1 MPQRKYSTDIVFT
14 FDALLDLDIGVVT
27 VIREDFLFNDSPSN
41 YINYSFLQSA
51 DDIDELKRIR
61 MEDMD
66 RNIVKECFLGKARDE
81 YLDLYKEYLETEPDR
96 VFAMSP
102 ATDMVRLIKMYI
114 RTKFIHPIVICTR
127 KEEVSIINELL
138 DGKCETRLVASYN
151 DVSLDGVARLCVA
164 NISDVLSF
172 RGLKCLHIAVL
183 NYACNFTLSKQE
195 GKEVK
200 MLLPHVTLPL
210 WDINEFEIMNPYRL
224 EDLKEDNEN
233 ASNQY

>member
-1 MPQRKYSTDIVFT
+1 MPQRKYSTDVVFT
-14 FDALLDLDIGVVT
+14 FDALLDLDIGFVT
-27 VIREDFLFNDSPSN
+27 VIREDFLLNDSRSD
-41 YINYSFLQSA
+41 YINYSFLESA

-66 RNIVKECFLGKARDE
+66 TNIVQECFLGKARRE
-81 YLDLYKEYLETEPDR
+81 YLDLYKEYLEKYPDR
-96 VFAMSP
+96 IYMQSP

-127 KEEVSIINELL
+127 EEEVSIINELL
-138 DGKCETRLVASYN
+138 DGTCETRLVTSYN
-151 DVSLDGVARLCVA
+151 EVSLDGVARLCVA

-183 NYACNFTLSKQE
+183 NYACNFTLSQQQ

-224 EDLKEDNEN
+224 EDIKEDNEN
-233 ASNQY
+233 ASN